1 MQQLPDT
8 PVTKL
13 LPCHATPE
21 PSAASGAKA
30 RSFSDLRPGIENVAK
45 VKDLDPEQQNL
56 FNFLKLIVDIKYRHR
71 YGHKFEQDNGKG
83 YSTYD
88 D

>member
-13 LPCHATPE
+13 LPSRATPE
-21 PSAASGAKA
+21 PSAASGTKA
-30 RSFSDLRPGIENVAK
+30 RSFSDLRPAIEGVAK
-45 VKDLDPEQQNL
+45 ISDLSPEQQNL
-56 FNFLKLIVDIKYRHR
+56 FNFLKLIVDIKYRNR
-71 YGHKFEQDNGKG
+71 YGHKIEQNNGKG

>member
-1 MQQLPDT
+1 VQQLPDI

-13 LPCHATPE
+13 LPSRTKYR
-21 PSAASGAKA
+21 PSAVSGGKA
-30 RSFSDLRPGIENVAK
+30 RSLSDLRPDIENVTK
-45 VKDLDPEQQNL
+45 VKDLSPEQQNV
-56 FNFLKLIVDIKYRHR
+56 FNFLKLVVDIKYRHE
-71 YGHKFEQDNGKG
+71 YGRKIEQDNGKG